1 MQTTTALRQ
10 DKPLKEVNENTG
22 RSTATVRFG
31 GSKQASSAPGHAV
44 APGKPIIVSR
54 GLTIGYKLHR
64 ERKKLTALRD
74 ISLTINRGEFVV
86 LVGPSGC
93 GKTTFI
99 NAISGLVE
107 PWEGTIEVN
116 GRPVTGPGPDRA
128 MVFQDYALMPWRTVE
143 SNVRM
148 PFEFQKLGLSKEEM
162 NERVRRCLEL
172 VDLTGFEKS
181 FPYELSGGM
190 KQRVGIARA
199 LVTSPD
205 ILLADEPFAAIDAM
219 TRSAMQSEMER
230 IVASTGQTVVFI
242 THSIDEAIT
251 LADRVVV
258 ISFRPG
264 RIKEIVDINLP
275 RPRFD
280 YDVKALPEFG
290 QLYDHIWQLVK
301 DEAMQASRGA
311 R

>member
-1 MQTTTALRQ
+1 MNVVRESRP
-10 DKPLKEVNENTG
+10 PLQAAGE
-22 RSTATVRFG
+22 RSATPV
-31 GSKQASSAPGHAV
+31 
-44 APGKPIIVSR
+44 IVST
-54 GLTIGYKLHR
+54 GLTVGYELFR
-64 ERKKLTALRD
+64 ERQRLTALSD
-74 ISLTINRGEFVV
+74 VSLTINRGEFIV

-99 NAISGLVE
+99 NAISGLVK
-107 PWEGTIEVN
+107 PWAGAITVN
-116 GRPVTGPGPDRA
+116 GRQVTGPGPDRA

-162 NERVRRCLEL
+162 DERVRRYIDL

-199 LVTSPD
+199 LVSEPD

-219 TRSAMQSEMER
+219 TREAMQSEMER
-230 IVASTGQTVVFI
+230 FVAKTNQTVVFI
-242 THSIDEAIT
+242 THSIDEAIM
-251 LADRVVV
+251 LGDRVVV
-258 ISFRPG
+258 ISYRPG
-264 RIKEIVDINLP
+264 RIKEVVDVNLP
-275 RPRFD
+275 RPRFND
-280 YDVKALPEFG
+280 DTKTLPEYTR
-290 QLYDHIWQLVK
+290 LRDHIWRLVK
-301 DEAMQASRGA
+301 DEAIQSSRGGK

>member
-1 MQTTTALRQ
+1 MAIKQLEQAAHSRGAQAAPAL
-10 DKPLKEVNENTG
+10 G
-22 RSTATVRFG
+22 
-31 GSKQASSAPGHAV
+31 APV
-44 APGKPIIVSR
+44 IVSKA
-54 GLTIGYKLHR
+54 LTVGYELHR
-64 ERKKLTALRD
+64 ERKKLTALQD
-74 ISLTINRGEFVV
+74 ISLTVNRGEFVV

-99 NAISGLVE
+99 NAVSGLVR
-107 PWEGTIEVN
+107 PWQGTIEVN

-143 SNVRM
+143 SNIRM
-148 PFEFQKLGLSKEEM
+148 PFEFQKVQVSKQEIG
-162 NERVRRCLEL
+162 ERVARVLDL
-172 VDLTGFEKS
+172 VGLNGFGTS
-181 FPYELSGGM
+181 YPHELSGGM

-199 LVTSPD
+199 LVCEPD

-219 TRSAMQSEMER
+219 TREAMQSELQR
-230 IVASTGQTVVFI
+230 IVSKTGQTVVFI

-264 RIKEIVDINLP
+264 RIKEVVKIDLP

-280 YDVKALPEFG
+280 YDLKTLPQYGE
-290 QLYDHIWQLVK
+290 LYDHIWQLVK
-301 DEAMQASRGA
+301 DEAFHNARGA
-311 R
+311 RR

>member
-1 MQTTTALRQ
+1 MALL
-10 DKPLKEVNENTG
+10 DSKL
-22 RSTATVRFG
+22 
-31 GSKQASSAPGHAV
+31 GSVGADPARAV
-44 APGKPIIVSR
+44 APKSTTPVIVSQ
-54 GLTIGYKLHR
+54 GLTVGYELFR
-64 ERKKLTALRD
+64 ERKRLTALRD
-74 ISLTINRGEFVV
+74 ISLTVHRGEFVV

-99 NAISGLVE
+99 NCIAGLVE

-116 GRPVTGPGPDRA
+116 GRPISGPGPDRA

-148 PFEFQKLGLSKEEM
+148 PFEFQKLGLSKQEM
-162 NERVRRCLEL
+162 DARIRRYIDL

-181 FPYELSGGM
+181 YPYELSGGM

-199 LVTSPD
+199 LVSEPD

-219 TRSAMQSEMER
+219 TREAMQGELEKF
-230 IVASTGQTVVFI
+230 VAKTGQTVIFI
-242 THSIDEAIT
+242 THSIDEAVI
-251 LADRVVV
+251 LGDRVAV

-264 RIKEIVDINLP
+264 RIKEMVEVNLP

-280 YDVKALPEFG
+280 YDVKKLPEYVE
-290 QLYDHIWQLVK
+290 LRDHIWRLVK
-301 DEAMQASRGA
+301 DEAMQTARGA
-311 R
+311 E

>member
-1 MQTTTALRQ
+1 VGILQN
-10 DKPLKEVNENTG
+10 EVARAAT
-22 RSTATVRFG
+22 RSPSGAVPNHATPVIE
-31 GSKQASSAPGHAV
+31 SK
-44 APGKPIIVSR
+44 
-54 GLTIGYKLHR
+54 GLTVGYSLHR
-64 ERKKLTALRD
+64 ERKRLTALRD
-74 ISLTINRGEFVV
+74 ISLSVHRGEFVV

-99 NAISGLVE
+99 NAVAGLVE

-143 SNVRM
+143 SNVRL
-148 PFEFQKLGLSKEEM
+148 PFEFQDLGLSKAQM
-162 NERVRRCLEL
+162 DERVRRYIEL
-172 VDLTGFEKS
+172 VDLRGFEKS
-181 FPYELSGGM
+181 YPYELSGGM

-199 LVTSPD
+199 LVGEPD

-219 TRSAMQSEMER
+219 TREAMQGELER
-230 IVASTGQTVVFI
+230 FVMKAGQTVVFI

-258 ISFRPG
+258 VSYRPG
-264 RIKEIVDINLP
+264 RIKEIVEVKLP

-280 YDVKALPEFG
+280 YDVKLLPEYCE
-290 QLYDHIWQLVK
+290 LRDHIWRLVK
-301 DEAMQASRGA
+301 DEAFQAARGE
-311 R
+311 RP